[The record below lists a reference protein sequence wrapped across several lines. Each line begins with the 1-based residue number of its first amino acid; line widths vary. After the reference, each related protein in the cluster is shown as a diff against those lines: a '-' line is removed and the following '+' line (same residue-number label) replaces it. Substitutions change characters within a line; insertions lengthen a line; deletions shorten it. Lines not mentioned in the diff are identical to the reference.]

1 MQQDPTIISPSDDV
15 PSSSALVLASEPA
28 ATEDELATLVASF
41 TTEYNNLDCAINGVT
56 TELLEQDRKLAKRS
70 DDELFP
76 MIYRMWILLSQ
87 RGDLHALVLRDRF
100 LASELEQLE
109 DVPTW
114 TQWYAAFGHLIKSA
128 PSLRTMQRKLKKLRG
143 SDEPETAVDDDAT
156 ESDSNES
163 SDCGGSYE
171 REEVKTGSE
180 LLAEH
185 IKQMEN
191 VLAGKSIMS
200 DGMRIKRAIGHLKD
214 LQCALEEGFLIV
226 ATTVPAPKEPVV
238 EREIVSDPTRDA
250 MATLRHAFSR
260 MADTAD
266 IESTLQDTLEEFILP
281 MLDQHP
287 YMQVDTAYRPELQI
301 SVTLYRAGR
310 ARISAGDWVEY
321 RGGDDRLTKQIGA
334 EAALGR
340 VVEADTFSR
349 PRVTWSNGTKW
360 LKPYSLFN
368 QEAVHVLF
376 ADQAASAY
384 PVAFSTYSEP
394 ALSKPPTAAPTME
407 ADASASS
414 APSAVAALAASAGA
428 HGMEDARENPVL
440 SNAVS
445 PSPAESLA
453 EDNLPAH
460 LAGPVMLG
468 FLPHGEATWT
478 QLLPGKKYQVRPA
491 PSGGYGIY
499 EARSTVLMH
508 WYAEEDD
515 DARGAIDSVIAT
527 AACA

>member
-1 MQQDPTIISPSDDV
+1 
-15 PSSSALVLASEPA
+15 
-28 ATEDELATLVASF
+28 
-41 TTEYNNLDCAINGVT
+41 
-56 TELLEQDRKLAKRS
+56 
-70 DDELFP
+70 
-76 MIYRMWILLSQ
+76 
-87 RGDLHALVLRDRF
+87 
-100 LASELEQLE
+100 
-109 DVPTW
+109 
-114 TQWYAAFGHLIKSA
+114 
-128 PSLRTMQRKLKKLRG
+128 
-143 SDEPETAVDDDAT
+143 
-156 ESDSNES
+156 
-163 SDCGGSYE
+163 
-171 REEVKTGSE
+171 
-180 LLAEH
+180 
-185 IKQMEN
+185 
-191 VLAGKSIMS
+191 
-200 DGMRIKRAIGHLKD
+200 
-214 LQCALEEGFLIV
+214 
-226 ATTVPAPKEPVV
+226 
-238 EREIVSDPTRDA
+238 
-250 MATLRHAFSR
+250 
-260 MADTAD
+260 
-266 IESTLQDTLEEFILP
+266 
-281 MLDQHP
+281 
-287 YMQVDTAYRPELQI
+287 MQVDTPYRPELQI
-301 SVTLYRAGR
+301 SVTLKRAGR

-321 RGGDDRLTKQIGA
+321 RGGDDLLTKQIGA
-334 EAALGR
+334 TAALGR
-340 VVEADTFSR
+340 VGEADALSR
-349 PRVTWSNGTKW
+349 PRVTWSNGTEW
-360 LKPYSLFN
+360 LKPNSLFN

-384 PVAFSTYSEP
+384 PEAFSTYSEP
-394 ALSKPPTAAPTME
+394 PLSKPPTAAPTME